1 MSVEGRRRQ
10 EVREASF
17 LIAAV
22 AANGVIGA
30 DGGIPWRLSSDMVHF
45 RQSTLGC
52 ALVVGRRT
60 FDSLPGAMPGR
71 TLVVVTSRPLPGGT
85 NALAAPD
92 FDEAV
97 RIAVE
102 DTGAKA
108 VAFAGGS
115 SIYEAAIALP
125 WLGSAM
131 ITRVAT
137 SPTGDVRFPD
147 IGPGWTSVRHDPLA
161 SAVGEPTA
169 FVEVLER
176 PFHWA

>member
-1 MSVEGRRRQ
+1 MDAELRRR
-10 EVREASF
+10 EDVREASF

-22 AANGVIGA
+22 AENGVIGS

-60 FDSLPGAMPGR
+60 YDSLPRTMPGR
-71 TLVVVTSRPLPGGT
+71 TLVVVTSRALPEGA
-85 NALAAPD
+85 NAIAASS

-102 DTGAKA
+102 DTGSHA

-115 SIYEAAIALP
+115 SIYAEAMRLP
-125 WLGSAM
+125 WLRRAV
-131 ITRVAT
+131 ITRVGM
-137 SPTGDVRFPD
+137 SVPGDTRLPEP
-147 IGPGWTSVRHDPLA
+147 GPEWASVRKDPLA
-161 SAVGEPTA
+161 SKEGEPQA
-169 FVEVLER
+169 YVDVMER
-176 PFHWA
+176 GSH